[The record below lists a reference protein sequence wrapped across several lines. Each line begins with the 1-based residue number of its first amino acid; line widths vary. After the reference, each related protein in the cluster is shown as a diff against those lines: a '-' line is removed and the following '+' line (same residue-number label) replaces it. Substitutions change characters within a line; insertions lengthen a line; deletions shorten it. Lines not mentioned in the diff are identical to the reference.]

1 MQELNLTET
10 ELNLLAQW
18 LSGDETSAKAMNLP
32 CVEGFL
38 FALICAPAPVED
50 EVWLNEVLA
59 GDLSTLSDD
68 KLFALMALYNHLST
82 DIFETGYQLPKSLI
96 VDDNVAVNF
105 THDSALHNWSK
116 GFARGVGYAGDL
128 LNCENIDIELR
139 SAFAMAISCLS
150 FFANESSAQQQ
161 AQEQNMHLETMSKQM
176 FELMP
181 DFATGFAE
189 IVESMAVSSGL
200 FNDEGWDE

>member
-1 MQELNLTET
+1 LQELNLTPI
-10 ELNLLAQW
+10 ELNLLADW
-18 LSGDETSAKAMNLP
+18 LNGDKTSSKAMNLP

-38 FALICAPAPVED
+38 FALICAPTPVED

-59 GDLSTLSDD
+59 GDLSSLSDD

-82 DIFETGYQLPKSLI
+82 DIFETGFQFPKSLAL
-96 VDDNVAVNF
+96 DYDVAVNF

-116 GFARGVGYAGDL
+116 GFARGIDYAGDL
-128 LNCENIDIELR
+128 LGCENIDIELR

-150 FFANESSAQQQ
+150 YFANESNAQEQ
-161 AQEQNMHLETMSKQM
+161 AQEQNTHLETMSHQM
-176 FELMP
+176 FEMMP

-189 IVESMAVSSGL
+189 IVEAMAVSSGL
-200 FNDEGWDE
+200 FNDEGWD

>member
-1 MQELNLTET
+1 LQDLNLTTT
-10 ELNLLAQW
+10 ELNLLADW
-18 LSGDETSAKAMNLP
+18 LSSDETSAEAMNLS

-38 FALICAPAPVED
+38 FALICAPTPVED

-59 GDLSTLSDD
+59 GDLSSLSDD

-96 VDDNVAVNF
+96 VTDNVAVNF
-105 THDSALHNWSK
+105 THESALHNWSK
-116 GFARGVGYAGDL
+116 GFARGIGYAGDL

-150 FFANESSAQQQ
+150 FFANESSAQEQ
-161 AQEQNMHLETMSKQM
+161 AQEQNTHLETMSQQM
-176 FELMP
+176 FEMMP
-181 DFATGFAE
+181 DFAAGFAE
-189 IVESMAVSSGL
+189 IVEAMAVNSGL
-200 FNDEGWDE
+200 FNDEGWD

>member
-1 MQELNLTET
+1 MQDLNLTAT
-10 ELNLLAQW
+10 ELNLLADW
-18 LSGDETSAKAMNLP
+18 LSSEDTSAKTMNLP

-50 EVWLNEVLA
+50 EVWLNEILA

-68 KLFALMALYNHLST
+68 KLFALMALYNHIST
-82 DIFETGYQLPKSLI
+82 DIFETGYQLPKSLTAAENI
-96 VDDNVAVNF
+96 ADNF

-116 GFARGVGYAGDL
+116 GFARGIGYAGDL
-128 LNCENIDIELR
+128 LACENIDIELR

-161 AQEQNMHLETMSKQM
+161 AQEQNSHLETMSQQM

-189 IVESMAVSSGL
+189 IVEAMAVSSGL

>member
-10 ELNLLAQW
+10 ELNLLADW
-18 LSGDETSAKAMNLP
+18 LSGSETPVDSMSLP

-38 FALICAPAPVED
+38 FALICAPTPVED

-59 GDLSTLSDD
+59 GDLSSLSDD

-82 DIFETGYQLPKSLI
+82 DIFETGYQLPKSLNI
-96 VDDNVAVNF
+96 ADSIADNFKQN
-105 THDSALHNWSK
+105 SALHSWSL

-150 FFANESSAQQQ
+150 FFANEANAQQQ
-161 AQEQNMHLETMSKQM
+161 AQEQNLHLETMSQQM

-189 IVESMAVSSGL
+189 IVEAMAVSSGL
-200 FNDEGWDE
+200 FNDEGWEE